1 MYRFAASRTSARYI
15 AEELSKLMTDSGRN
29 PHTPMMPAN
38 PAPATTP
45 TAPDYSPNRIMQSS
59 EGKVLL
65 TCAIPPP
72 PTDAFEFARQY
83 QDYKSGVEALG
94 DALDIKMTTSII
106 NGGIRLT
113 IEAISE
119 EGKER
124 IWRMTG
130 TITPKMAIDV
140 RRVGPN
146 EIVSFTAERPGVPQ
160 SMMLNMPLRG
170 SKEDME
176 KFERTMEQII
186 GAPSG
191 VCHVF

>member
-1 MYRFAASRTSARYI
+1 MPVNPSPAA
-15 AEELSKLMTDSGRN
+15 
-29 PHTPMMPAN
+29 P
-38 PAPATTP
+38 TTP
-45 TAPDYSPNRIMQSS
+45 AAPEYSPNRIMQSS

-94 DALDIKMTTSII
+94 DALDVKMTTSII

-113 IEAISE
+113 VEAISE
-119 EGKER
+119 EGKAR
-124 IWRMTG
+124 MWRMTG
-130 TITPKMAIDV
+130 TLTPKMAIEV
-140 RRVGPN
+140 RRVGQN
-146 EIVSFTAERPGVPQ
+146 EIVSFTADRPGVPQ

-176 KFERTMEQII
+176 KFERSMEQII